1 MKLDMN
7 NKVVL
12 VTGGGGA
19 IGSATAL
26 KFAENGADVIIHDLK
41 EELGN
46 KVVQQII
53 EMGRRSA
60 FIKADLN
67 IPEEAKKMS
76 EKALEIFGKIDI
88 LINNAGTNAPDGGR
102 KPVHEFS
109 DEDWNR
115 IINVDLSGIYYVSK
129 PIIKSMIVKKCG
141 KIVNVGSVAGIVPLR
156 LQSAYVAAKAGVHQL
171 TRAMAVEL
179 GQYNICINAV
189 LPGSTLSEGVRKKFY
204 TDPAISK
211 SFLSHIPLNRPG
223 KPVEIANAILFLAS
237 DEASY
242 ITGSLL
248 VVDGGWTC
256 GFSRDF

>member
-19 IGSATAL
+19 IGSITAI
-26 KFAENGADVIIHDLK
+26 KFAENGADVIIHDQN
-41 EELGN
+41 EESGN
-46 KVVQQII
+46 KVVKRIKD
-53 EMGRRSA
+53 MGRKSV

-67 IPEEAKKMS
+67 IPEEAKNMS
-76 EKALEIFGKIDI
+76 EKALEIFGQIDI
-88 LINNAGTNAPDGGR
+88 LINNAGKNAPEGGR
-102 KPVHEFS
+102 KPIHEFS
-109 DEDWNR
+109 DEDWIK
-115 IINVDLSGIYYVSK
+115 IINVNLSGIYYVSK
-129 PIIKSMIVKKCG
+129 PIIKSMIEKKCG

-179 GQYNICINAV
+179 GPYNICINAV
-189 LPGSTLSEGVRKKFY
+189 LPGSILSEGVRKKFY
-204 TDPAISK
+204 TDPAISEA
-211 SFLSHIPLNRPG
+211 FLSHIPLNRPG
-223 KPVEIANAILFLAS
+223 EPVEIANAILFLAS

-242 ITGSLL
+242 VTGSLL

>member
-1 MKLDMN
+1 MKFDMN

-19 IGSATAL
+19 IGGATAL
-26 KFAENGADVIIHDLK
+26 KFAENGADVIIHDLN
-41 EELGN
+41 EEQGN
-46 KVVQQII
+46 KVVEQIK
-53 EMGRRSA
+53 EMGRKSA

-88 LINNAGTNAPDGGR
+88 LINNAGKNAPEEGR

-109 DEDWNR
+109 DEDWTK
-115 IINVDLSGIYYVSK
+115 IINVNLSGIYHVSK
-129 PIIKSMIVKKCG
+129 PIIKSMVKKKYG
-141 KIVNVGSVAGIVPLR
+141 KIVNIGSVAGLVPLR

-179 GQYNICINAV
+179 GQHNIYVNAV
-189 LPGSTLSEGVRKKFY
+189 LPGSILSEGVRKKFY
-204 TDPAISK
+204 TDPAISE

-223 KPVEIANAILFLAS
+223 QPIEIANAILFLAS

-242 ITGSLL
+242 VTGSLL